1 MDKET
6 LERRELWERSQIKNY
21 INGRFKINQYTE
33 EELLEKRKYF
43 ENQLPNPSSG
53 FPKRRWLYEIKRHFE
68 LSDDFKK
75 YPDAG
80 LARLEFLLKYGY

>member
-6 LERRELWERSQIKNY
+6 LERRELWERSQVKNY
-21 INGRFKINQYTE
+21 INGKFKSSQYTE

-53 FPKRRWLYEIKRHFE
+53 FPKKRWLYEIKRYFE
-68 LSDDFKK
+68 LCDDFKK